1 MTLCLQDETKTL
13 TVPPPSLYSYL
24 SCAAGGARRH
34 GATVVKYS
42 QAPIRRTYPRPVR
55 RTRLWSGCLALLL
68 ASCGEQA
75 PQLQV
80 GDPAPAF
87 TTRRLD
93 GSGLAFPD
101 DYRGQVVA
109 LRFWADWCRFCRDEM
124 KAIEPVYMRLRGSGL
139 AVLAVNVGQSEAVAE
154 RFVRNLSISYETALD
169 PETVVAH
176 RYGVVGLPLTYFV
189 DRQGRVREKVL
200 GEADAA
206 VFERMAGELLRE
218 TVP

>member
-1 MTLCLQDETKTL
+1 MVKNPRTPTSVLRHRRPLRG
-13 TVPPPSLYSYL
+13 
-24 SCAAGGARRH
+24 AG
-34 GATVVKYS
+34 
-42 QAPIRRTYPRPVR
+42 
-55 RTRLWSGCLALLL
+55 LWSACLAFLLVG
-68 ASCGEQA
+68 CGEPA
-75 PQLQV
+75 RQLQV

-93 GSGLAFPD
+93 GSALTFPD

-124 KAIEPVYMRLRGSGL
+124 KAIEPIFLRLHGSGL
-139 AVLAVNVGQSEAVAE
+139 AVLAVNVGQSQAVAE
-154 RFVRNLSISYETALD
+154 RFVRSLGISYETALD
-169 PETVVAH
+169 PDTVVAR

-206 VFERMAGELLRE
+206 VFERMAGGLLRE
-218 TVP
+218 TLP